1 MASPATVLRPC
12 AIAVNIFSGARTLPP
27 GQEVLLTMIPNG
39 VTRTLT
45 DPRLVYVLRWIAGRH
60 AGVADFDP
68 PCILQ

>member
-1 MASPATVLRPC
+1 
-12 AIAVNIFSGARTLPP
+12 
-27 GQEVLLTMIPNG
+27 MIPNG
-39 VTRTLT
+39 VTGTLT